1 MGRLH
6 PQELPALVAVETAAA
21 GELFVVCGNRRWF
34 AAPRDD
40 RDGGMGGAI
49 PENAGISGGFEGR
62 EATKE

>member
-34 AAPRDD
+34 AAPWMT
-40 RDGGMGGAI
+40 GGWGGV
-49 PENAGISGGFEGR
+49 PTKCWNFRGF
-62 EATKE
+62 